1 MVSTRKLALK
11 HFDAILYHDFGLYTF
26 QTSLLM
32 RHSAP
37 VENTHVITKKTSR
50 LEYSVMTGTDIEA
63 VIIKELRKFANDTT
77 EVSPDTN
84 IVRDLNLPSLDV
96 MELVM
101 SLEDDLDISIPLD
114 RIADIE
120 TVQELAE
127 LVRTLSTK
135 ADV

>member
-1 MVSTRKLALK
+1 
-11 HFDAILYHDFGLYTF
+11 
-26 QTSLLM
+26 
-32 RHSAP
+32 
-37 VENTHVITKKTSR
+37 
-50 LEYSVMTGTDIEA
+50 MTGTDIEA
-63 VIIKELRKFANDTT
+63 VIIEELRKFANDTT